1 MEVNFDHN
9 PRFKLH
15 FYSKSFIKLLVLLIQ
30 PTASAADV
38 IVAALCNIA
47 AAFAKKFIHPVN
59 KECTGWFQQIDHLQ
73 PKYKV
78 TAHCIPEVHCTTAV
92 YLCLST
98 RIRANDLI
106 TRRFAQV
113 YLAGTTP
120 SNWSATIVRR
130 R

>member
-30 PTASAADV
+30 PTASGDA

-59 KECTGWFQQIDHLQ
+59 KDCTGWFQQINHLQ
-73 PKYKV
+73 TKYKV
-78 TAHCIPEVHCTTAV
+78 TAHCIPRGSLYYSCVLVPINTDQG
-92 YLCLST
+92 
-98 RIRANDLI
+98 N
-106 TRRFAQV
+106 
-113 YLAGTTP
+113 
-120 SNWSATIVRR
+120 
-130 R
+130 

>member
-30 PTASAADV
+30 PTASGDA

-59 KECTGWFQQIDHLQ
+59 KECTDGFNRLIAFKQSTRLQ
-73 PKYKV
+73 R
-78 TAHCIPEVHCTTAV
+78 TAFPEVHCTMAV

-106 TRRFAQV
+106 TRYFAQV
-113 YLAGTTP
+113 YLTGTALT
-120 SNWSATIVRR
+120 NWSATIMRR